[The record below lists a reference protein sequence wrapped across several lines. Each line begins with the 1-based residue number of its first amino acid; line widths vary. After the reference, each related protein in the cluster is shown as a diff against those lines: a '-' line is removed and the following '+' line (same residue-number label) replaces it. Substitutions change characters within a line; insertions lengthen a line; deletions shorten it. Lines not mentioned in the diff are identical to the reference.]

1 MKAPELN
8 DVDVVV
14 LKANSRV
21 VVGPSMSGVGVLCK
35 NDDRVD
41 LNYSTG
47 FLYPIGVPRSL
58 VEHARLAGQLIQVR
72 LGRVW
77 VKQKRGQQVQR
88 VRAV

>member
-14 LKANSRV
+14 LKANSHV

-47 FLYPIGVPRSL
+47 FLYPIRVLRSL
-58 VEHARLAGQLIQVR
+58 AEHARLAGQLIQVR
-72 LGRVW
+72 LGR
-77 VKQKRGQQVQR
+77 QRVQR
-88 VRAV
+88 VRVV

>member
-14 LKANSRV
+14 LKTNSRV
-21 VVGPSMSGVGVLCK
+21 VVGPNMSGVGVLCK
-35 NDDRVD
+35 NNDRVD

-47 FLYPIGVPRSL
+47 FSYPIGVPRSL
-58 VEHARLAGQLIQVR
+58 AEHAQLAGQLIQVR

-77 VKQKRGQQVQR
+77 VKQKWGQRVQR
-88 VRAV
+88 VRVV